1 MKKDVDI
8 IVVLDRSGSMQSIKN
23 ETISGFNS
31 FVSEQKKLD
40 YRSSLTLVQ
49 FDDRYQIDYESVDIN
64 KVPELNTDTF
74 VPRGL
79 TALLDAIGKTIKTT
93 RDRYGK
99 LVKNDLP
106 DKTIFVIITD
116 GQENN
121 STKYNRKRIFKKIR
135 KMEKEHNWE
144 FVFLGANQDAIS
156 EANNYGINAKRAMT
170 YAADKVG
177 TTDMFFSLSANIEE
191 SLENGGEFE
200 FTNEQRDKQKR

>member
-93 RDRYGK
+93 RDRYSK

-135 KMEKEHNWE
+135 KMEKEQNWE

>member
-93 RDRYGK
+93 RDRYSK

-106 DKTIFVIITD
+106 GKTIFVIITD

-200 FTNEQRDKQKR
+200 FTNDQRDKQKR

>member
-93 RDRYGK
+93 RDRYSK

-106 DKTIFVIITD
+106 GKTIFVIITD

>member
-31 FVSEQKKLD
+31 FVNEQRKLD
-40 YRSSLTLVQ
+40 YHSSLTLVQ
-49 FDDRYQIDYESVDIN
+49 FDDRYQIDYESVDIK
-64 KVPELNTDTF
+64 KVQELNTDTF

>member
-93 RDRYGK
+93 RDRYSK

>member
-31 FVSEQKKLD
+31 FVNEQRKLD
-40 YRSSLTLVQ
+40 YHSSLTLVQ
-49 FDDRYQIDYESVDIN
+49 FDDRYQIDYESVDIK
-64 KVPELNTDTF
+64 KVQELNTDTF

-93 RDRYGK
+93 RDRYSK

-200 FTNEQRDKQKR
+200 FTNDQRDKQKR